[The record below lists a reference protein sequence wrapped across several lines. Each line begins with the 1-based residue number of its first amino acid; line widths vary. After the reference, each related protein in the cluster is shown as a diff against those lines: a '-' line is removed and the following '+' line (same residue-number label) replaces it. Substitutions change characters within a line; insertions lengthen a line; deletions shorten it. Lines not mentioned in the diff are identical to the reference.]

1 MSNIDKDAQRF
12 DAQTRDAL
20 SAVLSKVD
28 FNTLPREEVIA
39 DIVSQAKQFSFR
51 MLIASALL
59 EEIGKRDKGDS
70 NEKE

>member
-1 MSNIDKDAQRF
+1 MSNIDKDAQQF

>member
-1 MSNIDKDAQRF
+1 MSNIDKDAQQF
-12 DAQTRDAL
+12 DQQTRDAL

-28 FNTLPREEVIA
+28 FDTLPREEVIA